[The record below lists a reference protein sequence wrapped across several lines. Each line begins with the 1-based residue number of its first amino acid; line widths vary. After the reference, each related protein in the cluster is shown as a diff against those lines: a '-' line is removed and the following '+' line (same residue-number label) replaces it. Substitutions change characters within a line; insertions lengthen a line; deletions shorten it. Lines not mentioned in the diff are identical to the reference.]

1 MGLAKISLLLR
12 KLRAPVLCNK
22 ETIKSNAQEEDNGRK
37 LHDIAVHEAEIP
49 PDEPKAAASTQ
60 TFLTP

>member
-12 KLRAPVLCNK
+12 ELGTLILGNK
-22 ETIKSNAQEEDNGRK
+22 ETIKRNAQEEDDGRK

-49 PDEPKAAASTQ
+49 PDEDE
-60 TFLTP
+60 